1 MTFSD
6 DTGYTEQ
13 TIQALVA
20 AYDAVPLH
28 AFAGLTFHRDPE
40 HGWVGQMTVTAPHA
54 PGGYLHG
61 GLVYAFIDVAA
72 SFALEAHLGP
82 YFYSRTV
89 ALDVNL
95 LRAARTGSEVV
106 FRARIERVADGLAFV
121 RAEAWVSIAQG
132 DRCIAYAQSTKRL
145 RDRRQAPR
153 DNDLDFQA
161 LAEQAAPATDGS
173 STPQS

>member
-1 MTFSD
+1 MPTN

-20 AYDAVPLH
+20 AYAAVPLH
-28 AFAGLTFHRDPE
+28 AYAGLTFHCDPV
-40 HGWVGQMTVTAPHA
+40 HGWVAQMTVTEPNA

-61 GLVYAFIDVAA
+61 GLIYAFIDVAA

-95 LRAARTGSEVV
+95 LRAARIGSVV
-106 FRARIERVADGLAFV
+106 AFRPQIERVADGLAFV
-121 RAEAWVSIAQG
+121 RAEAWVSLEKG
-132 DRCIAYAQSTKRL
+132 DRCIAYAQSTKRV

-153 DNDLDFQA
+153 QNDLDFRQLAQQA
-161 LAEQAAPATDGS
+161 EPATGES
-173 STPQS
+173 STPRS

>member
-1 MTFSD
+1 MPTL

-13 TIQALVA
+13 TIQALDA
-20 AYDAVPLH
+20 AYAAVPLH
-28 AFAGLTFHRDPE
+28 AYAGLTFHGGPE
-40 HGWVGQMTVTAPHA
+40 NGWVARMTVTEPNA

-61 GLVYAFIDVAA
+61 GLVYAFLDVTA

-95 LRAARTGSEVV
+95 LRAARTGSVV
-106 FRARIERVADGLAFV
+106 EFRPRIERVADGLAFV
-121 RAEAWVSIAQG
+121 RAEAWVSIDKG
-132 DRCIAYAQSTKRL
+132 DRCIAYAQSTKRV

-153 DNDLDFQA
+153 QNDLNFHQLAQQA
-161 LAEQAAPATDGS
+161 EAATDGS